1 MWEMTQAGMWFAVGA
16 VVILLAVDIWAINSV
31 WHSDKDSGTRM
42 MWAIVILALPVV
54 GLVIWGVGGP
64 RGIVKGPTSPE
75 HSKG

>member
-1 MWEMTQAGMWFAVGA
+1 MWEITQAGMWFAVGA